1 MLTACVKLAN
11 IASQIKIFCHLT
23 CENIEIF
30 GLEIDFSADCSAVAH
45 KAGNFDMF
53 GSRRLVELAGHNI
66 ANFLIHF
73 KVKCHAN
80 FFGSKNISDKEM
92 A

>member
-1 MLTACVKLAN
+1 MKLLLIFACVKLGN
-11 IASQIKIFCHLT
+11 IASQTKIFA
-23 CENIEIF
+23 IEPVKMLKF
-30 GLEIDFSADCSAVAH
+30 DFSADCSAVAH

-53 GSRRLVELAGHNI
+53 GSRRLVKLAGHNI

-73 KVKCHAN
+73 KVKCHA
-80 FFGSKNISDKEM
+80 SYKEM